1 MRPEGPFVAERALA
15 RHSPALS
22 RREPS
27 VADLMPVL
35 ETGLERLV
43 RALRGALA
51 PLLGGVPPHVACPTP
66 EEMTLEAFV
75 EAAPS
80 LAAWSVYAAGAG
92 QDRLLSMVDGETL
105 LRLVDR
111 AFGGPGEAPLPLPRE
126 LPLST
131 ELMVQ
136 RLEAI
141 LALRLGEAL
150 EAKPA
155 IRPLRRDNRLDQIQ
169 PFGPGTRLV
178 SLCVDVTESGRA
190 PWSMRLAIPAAA
202 LGRIVAAPPR
212 PGRGPRRRGP
222 ADPLAAPFSD
232 MPLPVSALLVDVA
245 MPLSTISNFAV
256 GQVLTLPIARSVPV
270 SVAGRTLAHGSI
282 GAVDDRVAIQISQL
296 S

>member
-1 MRPEGPFVAERALA
+1 MKPERGFVAERAIA
-15 RHSPALS
+15 RHAPALS

-27 VADLMPVL
+27 PADLMPVL

-43 RALRGALA
+43 RAMRGALA
-51 PLLGGVPPHVACPTP
+51 PLVGGLPPHVACPRP
-66 EEMTLEAFV
+66 EEMTLETFV
-75 EAAPS
+75 ESVPA
-80 LAAWSVYAAGAG
+80 LAAWSVYALGSG
-92 QDRLLSMVDGETL
+92 SDRLLSVVDGETL

-111 AFGGPGEAPLPLPRE
+111 AFGGPGEAPVPLPRE

-150 EAKPA
+150 EARPA
-155 IRPLRRDNRLDQIQ
+155 IRPLRRDNRLDQVQ
-169 PFGPGTRLV
+169 PFGPATRLV
-178 SLCVDVTESGRA
+178 VLSVEVTEAGRA
-190 PWSMRLAIPAAA
+190 PWTMRLAVPAAV
-202 LGRIVAAPPR
+202 LGRMVALPVRPAR
-212 PGRGPRRRGP
+212 PGRRRGP
-222 ADPLAAPFSD
+222 ADPMAEPFAE
-232 MPLPVSALLVDVA
+232 MPLPVAALLVDTEL
-245 MPLSTISNFAV
+245 PLSTISTFAV

-270 SVAGRTLAHGSI
+270 CIAGRTLAHGSI

>member
-1 MRPEGPFVAERALA
+1 MKPERAFIAERAVA

-27 VADLMPVL
+27 PADLMPVM
-35 ETGLERLV
+35 EIGLERLV
-43 RALRGALA
+43 RAMRGALA
-51 PLLGGVPPHVACPTP
+51 PLVGGIPPQVACPRP
-66 EEMTLEAFV
+66 EETTLEEFV
-75 EAAPS
+75 DSAPS
-80 LAAWSVYAAGAG
+80 LAAWSVYAAGTG
-92 QDRLLSMVDGETL
+92 SDRLLSVVDGETL

-111 AFGGPGEAPLPLPRE
+111 AFGGPGDAPLPLPRE

-155 IRPLRRDNRLDQIQ
+155 IRPLRRDNRLDQVQ
-169 PFGPGTRLV
+169 PYAPGTRLV
-178 SLCVDVTESGRA
+178 VLTVEVSEAGRV

-202 LGRIVAAPPR
+202 LGRIVALPVRPAP
-212 PGRGPRRRGP
+212 GTRRRGP
-222 ADPLAAPFSD
+222 ADPMSAPFSD
-232 MPLPVSALLVDVA
+232 MPLPVAALLVDME
-245 MPLSTISNFAV
+245 MPLSTISDFAV

-270 SVAGRTLAHGSI
+270 SVAGRTLAHGAI